1 MATLSGKTALVTG
14 ASRGSGRASALA
26 LARLGAQ
33 VLIHYGR
40 AADEAEAVA
49 KQIRAAGGRA
59 QTVAADLAAPDGD
72 RHIAVGDQAA
82 EALGDAA
89 GLEQRRHR
97 DTAFFEPEN
106 SPTSPCGRASEIN
119 TISVP

>member
-59 QTVAADLAAPDGD
+59 QTVAADLARPTARMCWLARSAPSSATG
-72 RHIAVGDQAA
+72 
-82 EALGDAA
+82 
-89 GLEQRRHR
+89 
-97 DTAFFEPEN
+97 
-106 SPTSPCGRASEIN
+106 STSWLRMPG
-119 TISVP
+119 